1 MNWYSFQ
8 FKFEFEQ
15 NTPPK
20 WWLDI
25 LVIDTVVRDVMEKHK
40 NDIGLWRFHRRADHD
55 TSGHKLTLFCYTTEE
70 VSIAIDE
77 IARCHKSIVILKEN
91 SLLFDYTTGNSGSS
105 VEGTS
110 DPRWSIEVKKAWPY
124 YIMGISQLILDLIDR
139 IKNQQD
145 PLDDGAGIDVI
156 KRYYASINNRVIAI
170 WQNEGGHAFLHHLN
184 AMFGYTPILMQ
195 PADGKQALAFRF

>member
-15 NTPPK
+15 NTRPK

-25 LVIDTVVRDVMEKHK
+25 LMIDTVVRDIMENHK
-40 NDIGLWRFHRRADHD
+40 NNIQLWRFHRRADHD
-55 TSGHKLTLFCYTTEE
+55 ESGHKFKLWCYTTEE

-77 IARCHKSIVILKEN
+77 IARCHKSIGVLKEN
-91 SLLFDYTTGNSGSS
+91 SLLLDYTTENSGSG

-110 DPRWSIEVKKAWPY
+110 DPRWSNEVKKAWPY
-124 YIMGISQLILDLIDR
+124 YIMGISQLILELIDLI
-139 IKNQQD
+139 KKQQD

-156 KRYYASINNRVIAI
+156 ERYYASI
-170 WQNEGGHAFLHHLN
+170 QGDL
-184 AMFGYTPILMQ
+184 
-195 PADGKQALAFRF
+195 